1 MKNLIKKAK
10 KIIAG
15 AGLVALAA
23 ATNVAEAKGSDN
35 KEHQKAEQVKWE
47 LQEKE
52 NKALCAKLP
61 NSRYVL
67 PTREEFLK
75 QGINPE
81 FLDTMHGTCYATI
94 KEPTWTE
101 QIESD
106 ISLRL
111 EAPADVMTF
120 IKDTD
125 GSLRVQAFANENND
139 SEMIITFTNAKSCL
153 SSCPAN
159 TRASINPDAESDCE
173 CEPVENKKPV
183 SSLKQANDKK
193 AAMVQSMLYVNGR

>member
-1 MKNLIKKAK
+1 MTNLIKKAK

-23 ATNVAEAKGSDN
+23 STNVAEAKGSDN
-35 KEHQKAEQVKWE
+35 KENKSAEKAKWE

-67 PTREEFLK
+67 PTREELIK
-75 QGINPE
+75 RGVQPHA
-81 FLDTMHGTCYATI
+81 LDTIHGTCYATI
-94 KEPTWTE
+94 KEPTWFE

-106 ISLRL
+106 ISWRL
-111 EAPADVMTF
+111 EAPAGVMTF
-120 IKDTD
+120 IKDED

-139 SEMIITFTNAKSCL
+139 SKMLITFTDVKSCL
-153 SSCPAN
+153 FSCPAN
-159 TRASINPDAESDCE
+159 TQAHIGTDSETSCE
-173 CEPVENKKPV
+173 CEPIENQPV
-183 SSLKQANDKK
+183 SSLKKANDKK